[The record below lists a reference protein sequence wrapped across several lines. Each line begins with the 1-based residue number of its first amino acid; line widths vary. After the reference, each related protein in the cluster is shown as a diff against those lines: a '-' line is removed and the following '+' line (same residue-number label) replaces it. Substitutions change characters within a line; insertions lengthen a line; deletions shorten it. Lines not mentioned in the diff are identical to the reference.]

1 MTGCR
6 ASGISVLWGTD
17 FLCIQSGLPTA
28 YHLIE
33 ARSPYPSF
41 GTPASAIAAG
51 KDINHG
57 ITHSQSQKICSP
69 VFRTGTSKGARFF
82 GQGGETSDCPSKYGF

>member
-28 YHLIE
+28 HHLIE
-33 ARSPYPSF
+33 ARSPYPSL

-51 KDINHG
+51 KDINH
-57 ITHSQSQKICSP
+57 TFVKST
-69 VFRTGTSKGARFF
+69 FFF
-82 GQGGETSDCPSKYGF
+82 GSFFSLGEKVYLCTDV